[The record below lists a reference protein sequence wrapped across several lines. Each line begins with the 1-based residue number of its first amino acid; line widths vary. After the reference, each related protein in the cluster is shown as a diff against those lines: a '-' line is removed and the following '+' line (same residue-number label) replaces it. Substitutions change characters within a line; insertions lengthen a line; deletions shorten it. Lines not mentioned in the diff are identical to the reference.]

1 MRPAAFVLRP
11 PSPAVPWRMAG
22 RVIARWRAKASER
35 RQQTPERP
43 VRPDA
48 GRVPL
53 LGAVIACALA
63 GLLFGPVFG
72 SPLPGAVVLPV
83 GLMAATAYAGY
94 EASRAWPV
102 LEGWRPALT
111 LLVGLLLVVE
121 TTFHSTTVAGRPTM
135 DSVRAIGDAARR
147 SWLLTL
153 QSTLPV
159 HPQARLVGFV
169 PLLVLA
175 ATVISVQVLV
185 GTRSRLGALVPSLA
199 IAGLAQAFH
208 PLSTSAALLAVL
220 IYAVPAA
227 AVLGTA
233 TRVTLRLAAV
243 VALVGVPGLL
253 LGAFAGVSVDPAD
266 RSAYAL
272 RDEAAPART
281 PATVVSPLDEIA
293 YRLEHPNVPLF
304 DVRDL
309 RAPTDRW
316 PLAVFDSF
324 DGTNWTSSAR
334 FRYVGARIETPSGA
348 TGPTRSD
355 QAAITL
361 AELPGPWLP
370 SQHGLTQV
378 TGVDAVVDE
387 ASGTLLT
394 ESARP
399 TTSYQLAWSSPTVN
413 PAALAGAA
421 LAPHAIERERTP
433 GPVPPTVLSVARDA
447 VGGAPPSFQAALLLE
462 RYLRDHYRLATG
474 PNLPAGHG
482 WPQLTQFLTPGQHG
496 AGTSEQFAA
505 AYVVLARVVG
515 IPARLVVG
523 FRTPAPAQTDG
534 SYLVRNRD
542 VLAWPEVAV
551 RGMGWIPLD
560 PSGTKQQGTGA
571 GDPTSLAAATA
582 QARANL
588 PPPDSSASPPP
599 DRSTAVAPHGGSG
612 AGGLDGTRWVFV
624 AGLVVLAAL
633 LGWLLGVPF
642 AKGARTRAR
651 RRRTGPAG
659 ILAAWLEARDRLRD
673 HGVTASPDM
682 TQRDLVRAGRDIV
695 DPVAQDALAKLVVVV
710 DTALWSGGAV
720 PGGLTEFAWHE
731 SDSVRDGLARRSIT
745 ARLIAAV
752 DPRGLRS
759 VR

>member
-1 MRPAAFVLRP
+1 MRPAA
-11 PSPAVPWRMAG
+11 
-22 RVIARWRAKASER
+22 
-35 RQQTPERP
+35 
-43 VRPDA
+43 
-48 GRVPL
+48 GRVPV
-53 LGAVIACALA
+53 LGAITACGLA

-72 SPLPGAVVLPV
+72 SPLPSAVVVPV
-83 GLMAATAYAGY
+83 ALMAATAYAGY
-94 EASRAWPV
+94 EAARAAPV
-102 LEGWRPALT
+102 LERWRPALT

-121 TTFHSTTVAGRPTM
+121 TTLHETTAGGRPTT
-135 DSVRAIGDAARR
+135 DSLRALGDAARR

-185 GTRSRLGALVPSLA
+185 RTRSRLGALVPSLGVG
-199 IAGLAQAFH
+199 GLAQAFH
-208 PLSTSAALLAVL
+208 PLSTGTALLAVL

-243 VALVGVPGLL
+243 VVLIGVPGLL
-253 LGAFAGVSVDPAD
+253 LGAFAGVSVDPAN
-266 RSAYAL
+266 RPAYAL

-293 YRLEHPNVPLF
+293 YRLEHPDIPLF

-309 RAPTDRW
+309 RAPVDRW
-316 PLAVFDSF
+316 PLAVFDRF

-334 FRYVGARIETPSGA
+334 YRYVGARIDTGS
-348 TGPTRSD
+348 TGPARPD
-355 QAAITL
+355 QAAIAL

-370 SQHGLTQV
+370 SQHGLTRV

-399 TTSYQLAWSSPTVN
+399 ATSYHLAWSSPTVDA
-413 PAALAGAA
+413 AALSGAA
-421 LAPHAIERERTP
+421 LAPHAIESERAP

-447 VGGAPPSFQAALLLE
+447 VAGAPPSFQAALLLE

-482 WPQLTQFLTPGQHG
+482 WPQLVQFLDPQRPG

-505 AYVVLARVVG
+505 AYVALARVVG

-523 FRTPAPAQTDG
+523 FRTPARARAGG

-560 PSGTKQQGTGA
+560 PSGTRQQGTGTV
-571 GDPTSLAAATA
+571 DPTSLAAATA
-582 QARANL
+582 QARASL
-588 PPPDSSASPPP
+588 PPPDSSPIPPT
-599 DRSTAVAPHGGSG
+599 DRSPAVESHTAAADGVDGS
-612 AGGLDGTRWVFV
+612 RWVFV
-624 AGLVVLAAL
+624 AGLVALAAL
-633 LGWLLGVPF
+633 LGWLFGVPL

-651 RRRTGPAG
+651 RRRTGPDG
-659 ILAAWLEARDRLRD
+659 VLAAWLEARDRLRD

-695 DPVAQDALAKLVVVV
+695 DPVAQDALAKLVAIV
-710 DTALWSGGAV
+710 DTALWSGAAV

-731 SDSVRDGLARRSIT
+731 SDTVRAGLSRRSIA
-745 ARLIAAV
+745 ARAVAAV

>member
-1 MRPAAFVLRP
+1 M
-11 PSPAVPWRMAG
+11 SPAPG
-22 RVIARWRAKASER
+22 I
-35 RQQTPERP
+35 
-43 VRPDA
+43 RPDA
-48 GRVPL
+48 GRVPV
-53 LGAVIACALA
+53 LGAVVACALA

-72 SPLPGAVVLPV
+72 SALPSAVVVPV
-83 GLMAATAYAGY
+83 GLVAATVYAGY
-94 EASRAWPV
+94 EAARAWPV
-102 LEGWRPALT
+102 LERWRPALT

-121 TTFHSTTVAGRPTM
+121 TTLHGTTAGGRPTT
-135 DSVRAIGDAARR
+135 DSLRALGDAARR

-175 ATVISVQVLV
+175 AAVISVQVLV
-185 GTRSRLGALVPSLA
+185 RTRSRLGALIPSLA
-199 IAGLAQAFH
+199 VGGLAQAFH
-208 PLSTSAALLAVL
+208 PLSTTTALLAVL
-220 IYAVPAA
+220 AYAVPAT

-233 TRVTLRLAAV
+233 TRVTVRLAAITV
-243 VALVGVPGLL
+243 LVAVPAVL
-253 LGAFAGVSVDPAD
+253 LGAFAGASVDPAD
-266 RSAYAL
+266 RDAYAL

-293 YRLEHPNVPLF
+293 YRLEHPDVPLF

-309 RAPTDRW
+309 RAPVDRW
-316 PLAVFDSF
+316 PLAVFDTF
-324 DGTNWTSSAR
+324 DGSNWTSSAR
-334 FRYVGARIETPSGA
+334 YRYVGARIDAAAGL

-355 QAAITL
+355 RGTVTL

-370 SQHGLTQV
+370 SQHGLSQV
-378 TGVDAVVDE
+378 AGVDAVVDE

-394 ESARP
+394 ETARP
-399 TTSYQLAWSSPTVN
+399 TTTYRLAWSSPTVDA
-413 PAALAGAA
+413 AALAGAA
-421 LAPHAIERERTP
+421 LAPHAIESERVP
-433 GPVPPTVLSVARDA
+433 GPVPPVVLSVAREA
-447 VGGAPPSFQAALLLE
+447 IGGAPPSFQAALLLE

-482 WPQLTQFLTPGQHG
+482 WPQLVQFLDPQRPG

-505 AYVVLARVVG
+505 AYVALARVVG

-523 FRTPAPAQTDG
+523 FRAPAAS

-551 RGMGWIPLD
+551 RGLGWIPLD
-560 PSGTKQQGTGA
+560 PSGTKQQGTG
-571 GDPTSLAAATA
+571 GVDPTSLAAATA
-582 QARANL
+582 EARASL
-588 PPPDSSASPPP
+588 PPPDSPITPPP
-599 DRSTAVAPHGGSG
+599 DRSTAVQSQSAPDASGLSGSQW
-612 AGGLDGTRWVFV
+612 AIV

-633 LGWLLGVPF
+633 IGWLLGVPM
-642 AKGARTRAR
+642 AKNARTRSR

-659 ILAAWLEARDRLRD
+659 IVAAWLETRDRLRD

-695 DPVAQDALAKLVVVV
+695 DPVAQDALAKLVALV
-710 DTALWSGGAV
+710 DTALWSGGPL
-720 PGGLTEFAWHE
+720 PGGTTEFAWHA
-731 SDSVRDGLARRSIT
+731 SDTVRAGLARRPVA
-745 ARLIAAV
+745 ARFVAAV

>member
-1 MRPAAFVLRP
+1 
-11 PSPAVPWRMAG
+11 MA
-22 RVIARWRAKASER
+22 RRTLLRWRTSVRQR
-35 RQQTPERP
+35 RRPGADRRAAEQPTPDQR
-43 VRPDA
+43 VAA
-48 GRVPL
+48 GRVPV
-53 LGAVIACALA
+53 LGAITACALA
-63 GLLFGPVFG
+63 GVLFGPVFG
-72 SPLPGAVVLPV
+72 SAVPSEVAVPVL
-83 GLMAATAYAGY
+83 LMAAVTYAGY
-94 EASRAWPV
+94 EAARAWPV
-102 LEGWRPALT
+102 LERWRPALT

-121 TTFHSTTVAGRPTM
+121 TTLHATTAGGWRPTT
-135 DSVRAIGDAARR
+135 DSLRALGDAARR

-159 HPQARLVGFV
+159 HPQARLMGFV

-175 ATVISVQVLV
+175 AAVISVQVLV
-185 GTRSRLGALVPSLA
+185 RTRSRLGALVPSLA
-199 IAGLAQAFH
+199 VGCLAQAFH
-208 PLSTSAALLAVL
+208 PLSTSTALLAVL

-253 LGAFAGVSVDPAD
+253 LGAFAGVSVDPAN

-293 YRLEHPNVPLF
+293 YRLEHPDVPLF
-304 DVRDL
+304 DVRGL
-309 RAPTDRW
+309 HTPVDRW
-316 PLAVFDSF
+316 PLAVFDRF
-324 DGTNWTSSAR
+324 DGSNWTSSAR
-334 FRYVGARIETPSGA
+334 YRYVGARIESDPGA
-348 TGPTRSD
+348 TAPTRPD
-355 QAAITL
+355 RATVTL

-378 TGVDAVVDE
+378 SDVDAVVDE

-394 ESARP
+394 NSARP
-399 TTSYQLAWSSPTVN
+399 ATSYQLDWTSPTVN
-413 PAALAGAA
+413 AAALSGAA
-421 LAPHAIERERTP
+421 LAPHAIEAERTP
-433 GPVPPTVLSVARDA
+433 GPVPPTVLAVARDA
-447 VGGAPPSFQAALLLE
+447 VGAAPPSFQAALLLE

-482 WPQLTQFLTPGQHG
+482 WPQLVQFLTPGERR

-505 AYVVLARVVG
+505 AYVALARVIG

-523 FRTPAPAQTDG
+523 FHAPAQAQPDG

-560 PSGTKQQGTGA
+560 PSGTKQQGTG
-571 GDPTSLAAATA
+571 GVDPTSLAAATA
-582 QARANL
+582 EARASL
-588 PPPDSSASPPP
+588 PPPDSPTAPPP
-599 DRSTAVAPHGGSG
+599 DRSTAVQSSSPSGG
-612 AGGLDGTRWVFV
+612 AGIDGSQWVLV
-624 AGLVVLAAL
+624 AGLVLAAAL

-659 ILAAWLEARDRLRD
+659 ILAAWLETRDRLRD

-682 TQRDLVRAGRDIV
+682 TQRDLVRAGRGIV
-695 DPVAQDALAKLVVVV
+695 DPVAQDALAKLVTIV
-710 DTALWSGGAV
+710 DTALWSGGPL

-731 SDSVRDGLARRSIT
+731 SDTVRNGLARRSLT
-745 ARLIAAV
+745 ARVVAAV